1 MKELLIE
8 NFKKAG
14 RKLILLDYDGTLVDY
29 KTVPQ
34 EATPSKKLLV
44 SLLKLNGSP
53 NTKLVVISGRAY
65 QDIDGFVGHL
75 PIDIVAEHGA
85 MIRENEVWK
94 ELIPDDEDWK
104 KSISPVLLRM
114 AGKCAGTFMEEKRF
128 SLAWHYRNADP
139 EEGFMASRTLIEDLK
154 AVIPGLCLKITDGN
168 KVVEVKKRNIDKG
181 KGTLYLLQKND
192 YDFILS
198 IGDDKTDEDM
208 FEVLVNNPRA
218 YTIKVG
224 EGDTLAKYRLE
235 NVQNVIV
242 LLNELL

>member
-8 NFKKAG
+8 NFHKAEN
-14 RKLILLDYDGTLVDY
+14 KLILLDYDGTLVDY
-29 KTVPQ
+29 KTAPQ
-34 EATPSKKLLV
+34 EATPSKKLLA

-53 NTKLVVISGRAY
+53 NTKLVIISGRSY

-94 ELIPDDEDWK
+94 ELVPDNEAWK
-104 KSISPVLLRM
+104 QSVFPMLNR
-114 AGKCAGTFMEEKRF
+114 ATENCAGAFIEEKRF
-128 SLAWHYRNADP
+128 SLAWHYRNAEP
-139 EEGFMASRTLIEDLK
+139 ENGFSASRKLIAELSAK
-154 AVIPGLCLKITDGN
+154 IQALNLKITDGN
-168 KVVEVKKRNIDKG
+168 KVVEVKKKDIDKG
-181 KGTLYLLQKND
+181 KGTLYLLEKD
-192 YDFILS
+192 HYDFILS

-208 FEVLVNNPRA
+208 FEVLANNSNA

-224 EGDTLAKYRLE
+224 GGDTLAKYRLE

>member
-1 MKELLIE
+1 MKELLID

-14 RKLILLDYDGTLVDY
+14 KKLILLDYDGTLVDY
-29 KTVPQ
+29 KMVPQ
-34 EATPSKKLLV
+34 DATPSKKLLA

-85 MIRENEVWK
+85 MIRENEVWR
-94 ELIPDDEDWK
+94 ELIPDNEDWK
-104 KSISPVLLRM
+104 KKVSPVMLGI
-114 AGKCAGTFMEEKRF
+114 ASKCAGTFMEEKRF

-139 EEGFMASRTLIEDLK
+139 DAGFTASRILIGELK
-154 AVIPGLCLKITDGN
+154 AVIPGLQLKITDGN

-181 KGTLYLLQKND
+181 KGTLYLLQKDD

-208 FEVLVNNPRA
+208 FEVLEHNPRA

-224 EGDTLAKYRLE
+224 PGDTLAKYRLE

>member
-8 NFKKAG
+8 NFHKAEN
-14 RKLILLDYDGTLVDY
+14 KLILLDYDGTLVDY
-29 KTVPQ
+29 KMVPQ
-34 EATPSKKLLV
+34 EATPSKKLLT

-53 NTKLVVISGRAY
+53 NTKLVIISGRAY

-94 ELIPDDEDWK
+94 ELVPDNEIWK
-104 KSISPVLLRM
+104 QLVFPILNR
-114 AGKCAGTFMEEKRF
+114 ATENCAGTFIEEKRF
-128 SLAWHYRNADP
+128 SLAWHYRNAEP
-139 EEGFMASRTLIEDLK
+139 ETGFSASRKLI
-154 AVIPGLCLKITDGN
+154 AGLSAKIQALDLKITDGN
-168 KVVEVKKRNIDKG
+168 KVVEVKKKGIDKG
-181 KGTLYLLQKND
+181 RGTLYLLEKNH

-198 IGDDKTDEDM
+198 IGDDRTDEDM
-208 FEVLVNNPRA
+208 FEVLANNSNA

-224 EGDTLAKYRLE
+224 DGDTLAKYRLE